1 MISTTVGAAKA
12 KETAQDRQKTTAAPR
27 ASRSEVRPGEKPV
40 PEALWSVQDA
50 GAYLD
55 LSVSAVYKMTA
66 RRARVP
72 IPHIRIGGK
81 LRFRRTE
88 IDRWLGLLTVSNLD
102 VLERVR
108 SRAKRVA
115 HGDNQ

>member
-1 MISTTVGAAKA
+1 MISTTVGVAKPS
-12 KETAQDRQKTTAAPR
+12 ETAPNSQETAPAPR
-27 ASRSEVRPGEKPV
+27 ASRPEVRPGEKPA

-55 LSVSAVYKMTA
+55 LSVSSVYKMTA

-108 SRAKRVA
+108 NRARRVPY
-115 HGDNQ
+115 GDDQ

>member
-1 MISTTVGAAKA
+1 MISTTVGVAKA
-12 KETAQDRQKTTAAPR
+12 AETAPDRQETAQAPR
-27 ASRSEVRPGEKPV
+27 AGRPEVRPGEKTA

-88 IDRWLGLLTVSNLD
+88 IDRWLSLLTVSNLD

-108 SRAKRVA
+108 NRAKWVT
-115 HGDNQ
+115 HGDDQ